1 VYNVEIIK
9 LWRNVIRGPRI
20 RVVEEEEACSFGEY
34 EVIDI
39 FTYSIFSR
47 VEGIRL
53 AGDLGMIW
61 I

>member
-1 VYNVEIIK
+1 M
-9 LWRNVIRGPRI
+9 GPRS
-20 RVVEEEEACSFGEY
+20 RVVEEEEACSLGEY